1 MVRYLDVS
9 EVLEMID
16 KMQHNAAALALY
28 AGVMGTK
35 DPKKAEILKKIEEK
49 AREIMNLLDELRELV
64 EKT

>member
-1 MVRYLDVS
+1 MVRFLNVS
-9 EVLEMID
+9 EVLEMIE
-16 KMQHNAAALALY
+16 KMHHNAAALALFT
-28 AGVMGTK
+28 GIMGTT